1 MLLNQPDTFQ
11 RYIIMS
17 PSIWWNSEEVWKWE
31 SHFAQNH
38 NDINAKVFVT
48 AGSLET
54 IEVQKKMMDDIV
66 KDAPKQV
73 VQMFQPML
81 DHFENEGWPKMAE
94 ITPVFVDKLK
104 SRGYKSLKI
113 HCHNMP
119 HESHSSVPPGGLSRG
134 LRYIFDHWDPNQ

>member
-1 MLLNQPDTFQ
+1 
-11 RYIIMS
+11 MS

-31 SHFAQNH
+31 SRFAN
-38 NDINAKVFVT
+38 NNNNNNAKVFVT

-54 IEVQKKMMDDIV
+54 IEVQKKMMDDLL
-66 KDAPKQV
+66 KDSPEQV

-119 HESHSSVPPGGLSRG
+119 DESHSSVVPGGLSRG
-134 LRYIFDHWDPNQ
+134 LRYVFDYWDPNR

>member
-1 MLLNQPDTFQ
+1 M
-11 RYIIMS
+11 
-17 PSIWWNSEEVWKWE
+17 
-31 SHFAQNH
+31 
-38 NDINAKVFVT
+38 FVT

-54 IEVQKKMMDDIV
+54 IEIQKKMMDDLL
-66 KDAPKQV
+66 KDSPEQV

-104 SRGYKSLKI
+104 LRGYKNLKI

-119 HESHSSVPPGGLSRG
+119 DETHTSVGAGALSRG
-134 LRYIFDHWDPNQ
+134 LRYVFDHWDPNQ

>member
-1 MLLNQPDTFQ
+1 
-11 RYIIMS
+11 MS

-31 SHFAQNH
+31 SRFAKN
-38 NDINAKVFVT
+38 NDDINAKVFVT

-54 IEVQKKMMDDIV
+54 IEVQKKMMDDLL
-66 KDAPKQV
+66 KDSPEQV

-119 HESHSSVPPGGLSRG
+119 DESHSSVVPGGLSRG
-134 LRYIFDHWDPNQ
+134 LRYVFDYWDPNYQE